1 MEESKSVIVVIA
13 ASGLTPEDVI
23 ADIFLENGV
32 LKSIDRGVG
41 LDIKIRTVSTGQVG
55 AGGNGEPVF
64 QPIDEHGRGPAYGSR
79 CRKNLLE
86 KTELR

>member
-13 ASGLTPEDVI
+13 ARGLTPEDVI

-41 LDIKIRTVSTGQVG
+41 LDIKMEQVG
-55 AGGNGEPVF
+55 
-64 QPIDEHGRGPAYGSR
+64 
-79 CRKNLLE
+79 KNL
-86 KTELR
+86 